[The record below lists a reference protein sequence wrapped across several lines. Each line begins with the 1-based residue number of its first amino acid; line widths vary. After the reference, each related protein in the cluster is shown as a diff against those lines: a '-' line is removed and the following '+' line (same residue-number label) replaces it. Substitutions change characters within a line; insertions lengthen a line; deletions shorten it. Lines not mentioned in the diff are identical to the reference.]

1 MFSLCSAYEY
11 MEELKDQPTQSDENV
26 LADKLSIVRMQF
38 CIQRQILC
46 EYSEF
51 RYPSIAVL

>member
-1 MFSLCSAYEY
+1 